1 MDQNKAGGAGA
12 GSAGD
17 VLLEAGL
24 TARPTTAC
32 VPFCALIGPPPPAKR
47 SVEMCC
53 SEALPIVAK
62 NGPLWLRTSCM
73 IL

>member
-1 MDQNKAGGAGA
+1 
-12 GSAGD
+12 
-17 VLLEAGL
+17 
-24 TARPTTAC
+24 
-32 VPFCALIGPPPPAKR
+32 
-47 SVEMCC
+47 MCC